1 MEALLS
7 SQLATY
13 SIDSASTKPGSQ
25 IEHERSIV
33 DRIEALAI
41 ELRTMS
47 DRAVETVPS
56 EQTFLVLADKVYIA
70 RRNVDGVF
78 GMSGFAV
85 SPGWDMMLDL
95 YKAKIKGKSI
105 SVTSACIGGACPPTT
120 GLRWLQALEDM
131 QLITRAPDQQDKRR
145 IVVALTN
152 SGKLKVEKALAHY
165 L

>member
-1 MEALLS
+1 MN

-13 SIDSASTKPGSQ
+13 CSNPASAKPTSQ
-25 IEHERSIV
+25 IGHERLIL

-47 DRAVETVPS
+47 DREVETVPS
-56 EQTFLVLADKVYIA
+56 EQTFLALADKIYIA

-120 GLRWLQALEDM
+120 GLRWLQALEEM
-131 QLITRAPDQQDKRR
+131 QLITRAPDHQDKRR
-145 IVVALTN
+145 SVVNLTN
-152 SGKLKVEKALAHY
+152 IGKLKVERALSHY